1 MTNSEACF
9 AELYDWLS
17 VQFYAALAMN
27 NPRAA
32 MEYAVMIAALEQAG
46 HANVEVKKEVMQ

>member
-9 AELYDWLS
+9 AELYDWFS
-17 VQFYAALAMN
+17 DQFYAALAMN

>member
-17 VQFYAALAMN
+17 DQFYAALAMN

-32 MEYAVMIAALEQAG
+32 MEYAVQMRTMETAG
-46 HANVEVKKEVMQ
+46 VITQKKETVH